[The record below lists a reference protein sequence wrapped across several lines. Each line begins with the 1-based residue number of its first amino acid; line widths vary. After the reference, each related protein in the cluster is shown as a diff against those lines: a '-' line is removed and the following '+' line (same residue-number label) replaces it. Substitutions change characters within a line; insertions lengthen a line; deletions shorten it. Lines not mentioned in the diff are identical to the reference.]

1 MGLQLITDSKNVTV
15 YRKDKQTSNG
25 GTFAT
30 YCVKVSSK
38 KQDDTWVSAFIDV
51 VFRKGVEVNNKAVIS
66 IKNSFPVINE
76 YNGKTYIKWMIMDFD
91 VIEQG
96 EGQTVAPTPNGD
108 GFMTIPSGLEDEGL
122 PFS

>member
-1 MGLQLITDSKNVTV
+1 MGLQLVTDSKNVTV

-66 IKNSFPVINE
+66 IKNSFPTINE
-76 YNGKTYIKWMIMDFD
+76 YNGKTYIKWMIMDFEI
-91 VIEQG
+91 VESG
-96 EGQTVAPTPNGD
+96 ELPQTAQAPSSD
-108 GFMTIPSGLEDEGL
+108 EFMNIPDGLEGEL
-122 PFS
+122 PF

>member
-1 MGLQLITDSKNVTV
+1 MGLQLVTDSKNVTV
-15 YRKDKQTSNG
+15 YRKDKQMQNG

-66 IKNSFPVINE
+66 IKNSFPTINE
-76 YNGKTYIKWMIMDFD
+76 YNGKTYIKWMIMDFEI
-91 VIEQG
+91 VESG
-96 EGQTVAPTPNGD
+96 ELPQTAPTPSSDEFMNIPD
-108 GFMTIPSGLEDEGL
+108 GIEGEL
-122 PFS
+122 PF